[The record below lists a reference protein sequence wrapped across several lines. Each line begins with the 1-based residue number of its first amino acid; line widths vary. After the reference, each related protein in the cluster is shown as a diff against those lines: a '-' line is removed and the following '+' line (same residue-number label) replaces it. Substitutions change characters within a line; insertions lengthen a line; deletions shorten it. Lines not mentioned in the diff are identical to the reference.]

1 MWALTPYKTI
11 KLVHAVRQPLA
22 TPELG
27 IVLEQRSFGDTFVN
41 IGRNIAF
48 SRKSTGRVELYA
60 AWPDPVDTAVRGQ
73 RPTQPSDFAAGST
86 NPVPVTRSS
95 LPVHL
100 NRPGGGPDWLVV
112 NERQELGDR
121 KHKVITYEA
130 EATTKFTEYFTRTV
144 TKNPSGDALVV
155 DEYGDTHAPCC
166 RIGPSSRRPS
176 SSARRASPRPGP
188 AGPAR
193 NRHGRSPGT
202 ALLVL
207 HDDAARVIPVATP
220 LEVIFVETPVS
231 RFSKLPKTLVAPA
244 TARPASVTINRAVPT
259 FGWNR
264 TYTIPLDSS
273 PNSTHST
280 TSTRDGATLR
290 IYLERPWWSSG
301 VGEKLGVV
309 YYPGGEN
316 ATADDIPAALVPFVT
331 QWGADPTVSSPALP
345 TPLPIASAFPN
356 AVGGE
361 SNLFLDEVPHIDGQ
375 ADQLVAVAAHEVAF
389 DTDQN
394 LWYADVRIVRGSSP
408 PARTRWRTRQ
418 SRAAS
423 GN

>member
-1 MWALTPYKTI
+1 M
-11 KLVHAVRQPLA
+11 
-22 TPELG
+22 
-27 IVLEQRSFGDTFVN
+27 D
-41 IGRNIAF
+41 GRA
-48 SRKSTGRVELYA
+48 K
-60 AWPDPVDTAVRGQ
+60 
-73 RPTQPSDFAAGST
+73 
-86 NPVPVTRSS
+86 
-95 LPVHL
+95 
-100 NRPGGGPDWLVV
+100 
-112 NERQELGDR
+112 
-121 KHKVITYEA
+121 
-130 EATTKFTEYFTRTV
+130 
-144 TKNPSGDALVV
+144 
-155 DEYGDTHAPCC
+155 
-166 RIGPSSRRPS
+166 
-176 SSARRASPRPGP
+176 
-188 AGPAR
+188 
-193 NRHGRSPGT
+193 GT

-356 AVGGE
+356 AVGGD

-389 DTDQN
+389 DIDQN
-394 LWYADVRIVRGSSP
+394 LWYADVRIAAGSSYHP
-408 PARTRWRTRQ
+408 FVRLALARYQPVAISNQDSTDDCHLSRVVLADILQLSPNRTATVSWAPASTQITVRVTGDTYQKTAAGNGPGVVTVTLQRKLGNNPEPELGWSFLSETPLNVGASSWSGTIPLRQ
-418 SRAAS
+418 SPADGGPYRLVIS
-423 GN
+423 QFDVYPTGDGSTTGLRLVHMDTVLVG